1 MPLLFY
7 MFTAYIQVSMVAKQG
22 VEPPP
27 LGNGFIGGCEPPD
40 VGMVRMTD

>member
-7 MFTAYIQVSMVAKQG
+7 MFTAYIQVSMVAKEG
-22 VEPPP
+22 VEPP